1 MAEAAQINDPVAR
14 SEREL
19 LLQTQYEQLINGLT
33 EQNATVREN
42 LHESAFDDLSRLYD
56 VDVAN
61 FQNMSDEEKN
71 VLMGDLL
78 PYWESGVQHMTDV
91 FAGEDGFLG
100 VCQDAFDQ
108 LHDATK
114 DYEDGLDEL
123 ENTGRI
129 DFESIGEGIDEN
141 INRTQQLITDNTEL
155 INTYE
160 QELSA
165 IGNVIAQLDGL
176 IDKYNSARDA
186 AVAATKAAYEY
197 WSQQQREAAAA
208 AGNANGGSG
217 ANNNSGSN
225 NSSDS
230 ANGNGSGSGDGNLVV
245 GETATYSGKYY
256 YDSYGTSPAGSRYS
270 GVADGIVV
278 DKITN
283 NPYGIHIHSADGKYR
298 DLGWIKKAQLL
309 GYDTGGYTGEWGSDG
324 RLALLHQKELVLN
337 KEDTANMLNAISI
350 MRNITNMLGSSV
362 LGKLAAATA
371 GNLNTDVGNDVLE
384 QNVHIDAQFPN
395 ARDSRE
401 IEEALN
407 NLVNMATMRAN
418 RK

>member
-1 MAEAAQINDPVAR
+1 
-14 SEREL
+14 
-19 LLQTQYEQLINGLT
+19 
-33 EQNATVREN
+33 
-42 LHESAFDDLSRLYD
+42 
-56 VDVAN
+56 
-61 FQNMSDEEKN
+61 
-71 VLMGDLL
+71 
-78 PYWESGVQHMTDV
+78 MTDV
-91 FAGEDGFLG
+91 FAGEGGFLG
-100 VCQDAFDQ
+100 VCKDAFEQ
-108 LHDATK
+108 LHDVTK

-129 DFESIGEGIDEN
+129 DFESIGEGLDEN

-155 INTYE
+155 INTYD

-165 IGNVIAQLDGL
+165 IGNVIAQLDNL
-176 IDKYNSARDA
+176 IDKYNSAKDA
-186 AVAATKAAYEY
+186 AIAATKAAYEY

-217 ANNNSGSN
+217 ANSNSNSN
-225 NSSDS
+225 NSSNS
-230 ANGNGSGSGDGNLVV
+230 ANDSGSGAGDGNLVV

-283 NPYGIHIHSADGKYR
+283 NPYGIHIHSSDGKYR
-298 DLGWIKKAQLL
+298 DLGWIKKSQLS

-337 KEDTANMLNAISI
+337 KEDTANMLNAINI

-362 LGKLAAATA
+362 LSKLAAATA
-371 GNLNTDVGNDVLE
+371 GSMGTEIGGDVLE

-395 ARDSRE
+395 VKDSRE

-407 NLVNMATMRAN
+407 NLVNMASMRAN
-418 RK
+418 RR